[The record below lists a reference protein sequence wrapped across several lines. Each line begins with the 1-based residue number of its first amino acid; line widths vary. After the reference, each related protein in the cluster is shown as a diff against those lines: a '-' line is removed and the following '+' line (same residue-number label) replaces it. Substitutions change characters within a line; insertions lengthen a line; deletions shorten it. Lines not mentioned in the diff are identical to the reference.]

1 MTLKPPE
8 DSEGDALHALAK
20 AGISSLPII
29 GAATAE
35 IFQWVV
41 PSPLER
47 RRDEWMRAVSGK
59 LQELEERQGI
69 NLAALGQNEEF
80 VSAVMYATTIAIRTH
95 KEEKHEALRNAVINV
110 ALGQSPDEA
119 LEHMFFGWIDTFSVL
134 HLRVLKLAYAPSP
147 IPNKGM
153 ATLTDVLQYN
163 EPLLKSGEDVFQ
175 IIWKDL
181 YTRGLVSIEQT
192 NTTMTGIDMGFKRTT
207 AIGDQFL
214 AFISEPDI

>member
-29 GAATAE
+29 GSVAAE
-35 IFQWVV
+35 IYQLVV
-41 PSPLER
+41 QSPRER
-47 RRDEWMRAVSGK
+47 RLVGWMQAVFEK

-69 NLAALGQNEEF
+69 DLAALGQNEEF
-80 VSAVMYATTIAIRTH
+80 VSAVMYATTIVIRTH
-95 KEEKHEALRNAVINV
+95 KEEKREALRNAVINV

-134 HLRVLKLAYAPSP
+134 HLRVLKLAYAPNP

-153 ATLTDVLQYN
+153 ATLTAVLQYN

-181 YTRGLVSIEQT
+181 YTRGLVSVEQT
-192 NTTMTGIDMGFKRTT
+192 NTTLTGLDMGFKRTT
-207 AIGDQFL
+207 EIGDQFL
-214 AFISEPDI
+214 AFISDPNI